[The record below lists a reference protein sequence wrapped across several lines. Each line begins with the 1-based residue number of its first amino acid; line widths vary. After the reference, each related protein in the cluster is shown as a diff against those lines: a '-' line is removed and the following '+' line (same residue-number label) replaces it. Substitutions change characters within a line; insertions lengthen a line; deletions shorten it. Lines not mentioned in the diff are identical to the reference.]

1 MKKDATQVPPPVILV
16 SAPWPLYSRPSV
28 QLGALKAFLK
38 TRNPRQRVLALHLYL
53 KVAEQLG
60 FRTYHALSQRT
71 WPAECVFGALL
82 FPERRKEI
90 KTVFQREIKGEKT
103 LDGIDFD
110 ALVSQVERVSEGLIT
125 GIDWADYQL
134 AGFSIC
140 LCQLTSSLYFIRR
153 IKALFPEMTI
163 VVGGSMFAGA
173 QAHGLMEAFPEVDFF
188 INGEGEIPLSQLAKE
203 LNHVD
208 VHEKLPIIP
217 GVVSKRDVHN
227 GTPASLSQLATLQ
240 DIPCPD
246 YDDYFD
252 LLKTLKSEKK
262 FFPTL
267 PAEVSRGC
275 WWSSG
280 VGGADRKGCTFCNLN
295 LQWAGYRSKS
305 AHQVASEIDHLT
317 SRHGVLSVNFM
328 DNLLPLKDSQEIF
341 STLGQLGKD
350 LHLFGEIRATTPRD
364 TLEAMKGAGTREVQ
378 IGIEALS
385 TALLRKLN
393 KGSTAIQN
401 LQIMRDCE
409 ELGISNVSN
418 LILQFPGSEPDH
430 VKETLRALDF
440 AAPFRPLRAV
450 SFWLGFGSPVWHDQ
464 AAFGVKAVFN
474 HPNYRILF
482 PPRVCR
488 AVRFMIQSYRGDRG
502 YQRRLWQPVREEIR
516 AWKKAYEEFHSGPSR
531 CPMLTYRDGRDF
543 LMIRQ
548 KSPHK
553 DTITHRLT
561 GKSRALY
568 LFCSRHR
575 SLKRIVGQF
584 PTLSEDKI
592 LPFLRMMVDK
602 KVMFEENG
610 RYLSLAVHFSD

>member
-1 MKKDATQVPPPVILV
+1 MKKDAAQVPPPVILV
-16 SAPWPLYSRPSV
+16 STPWPLYSRPSV

-38 TRNPRQRVLALHLYL
+38 ARHPRQRVVAFHLYL
-53 KVAEQLG
+53 KVAEQVG
-60 FRTYHALSQRT
+60 FQTYHAISQRT

-90 KTVFQREIKGEKT
+90 KTVFRREVKGEKT
-103 LDGIDFD
+103 LRAIDFD
-110 ALVSQVERVSEGLIT
+110 ALVSQVEGVSEGLIR
-125 GIDWADYQL
+125 GVDWSGYKL
-134 AGFSIC
+134 VGFSIC
-140 LCQLTSSLYFIRR
+140 LCQLTSSLYFIKR
-153 IKALFPEMTI
+153 IKALFPKMTI
-163 VVGGSMFAGA
+163 VVGGSMFAGE

-188 INGEGEIPLSQLAKE
+188 INGEGEIPLSQLVKE
-203 LNHVD
+203 LDHVD
-208 VHEKLPIIP
+208 AYEELPAMP

-227 GTPASLSQLATLQ
+227 GTPASLSQLTTLE

-252 LLKTLKSEKK
+252 LLKTLKREKK

-267 PAEVSRGC
+267 PAEISRGC
-275 WWSSG
+275 WWSSS
-280 VGGADRKGCTFCNLN
+280 VGRADRKGCAFCNLN

-305 AHQVASEIDHLT
+305 TYQVASEIDYLT
-317 SRHGVLSVNFM
+317 SRHGVLSVSFM

-341 STLGQLGKD
+341 SALGELGKD
-350 LHLFGEIRATTPRD
+350 LRLFGEIRATTPRE
-364 TLEAMKGAGTREVQ
+364 TLEAMKGAGTEEVQ

-385 TALLRKLN
+385 TDLLRKLN

-430 VKETLRALDF
+430 VNETLRALDF

-450 SFWLGFGSPVWHDQ
+450 SFWLGFGSSVWNDQ

-474 HPNYRILF
+474 HPNYCILF
-482 PPRVCR
+482 PPRTCR
-488 AVRFMIQSYRGDRG
+488 AVRFMIQSYRGDRQ
-502 YQRRLWQPVREEIR
+502 YQKKLWRPVREKIR
-516 AWKKAYEEFHSGPSR
+516 AWKKAYEEFHGGHSR
-531 CPMLTYRDGRDF
+531 SPMLSYRDGREF
-543 LMIRQ
+543 LIIRQ
-548 KSPHK
+548 KGPHR
-553 DTITHRLT
+553 DTMTHRLT
-561 GKSRALY
+561 GKSRPIY